1 MPHTL
6 AGQTAL
12 ITGGGRG
19 IGRAV
24 ADELATHGA
33 TVVLAA
39 RSAAE
44 VHVAAEDLRLRGAV
58 AWDLVCDVANPE
70 DVRALV
76 ERVVD
81 ECGSVDILINN
92 AGILSPMGM
101 TWEVDPEEWA
111 YNIHVNLVGA
121 FRVTHA
127 VLPLMIEEGGGRII
141 NVSTSAARSAI
152 PGWSA
157 YSAAK
162 AGLDHFTRVLAAE
175 VHPHGVRVNAVYP
188 GATDTRMQAEIRGA
202 SDEQFPNA
210 EGFRRRHAEGQLRDP
225 REPAELIFWLCTSH
239 ARDLSGQIL
248 DIADPIVRERVAH
261 DLGRPLLTDTS
272 R

>member
-1 MPHTL
+1 MLHSL

-12 ITGGGRG
+12 ITGAGRG

-24 ADELATHGA
+24 AEALARHDV

-39 RSAAE
+39 RSAHE
-44 VHVAAEDLRLRGAV
+44 VHAAAEALRLQGAT
-58 AWDLVCDVANPE
+58 AWGLACDVANSE
-70 DVRALV
+70 DVRSLV

-81 ECGSVDILINN
+81 ECGSVDILVNN
-92 AGILSPMGM
+92 AGILTPIGM
-101 TWEVDPEEWA
+101 TWDVDPDEWA
-111 YNIHVNLVGA
+111 YDIHVNLIGA
-121 FRVTHA
+121 FRVSHA

-141 NVSTSAARSAI
+141 NVSTDAARGVT

-157 YSAAK
+157 HSAAK

-175 VHPHGVRVNAVYP
+175 VQPHGITVHAVYP

-202 SDEQFPNA
+202 SDEQFPGA
-210 EGFRRRHAEGQLRDP
+210 EGFRRRHAGGQLRDP
-225 REPAELIFWLCTSH
+225 REPAELILWLCTGH
-239 ARDLSGQIL
+239 ARDLSGQIV
-248 DIADPIVRERVAH
+248 DINDPTIRARVAR
-261 DLGRPLLTDTS
+261 DLGRPLLPDPS